1 MPKKDYIV
9 YTDAPIKMTTGLGG
23 DTIVFRDEQKEA
35 IKLARTHFEKKADY
49 QKFLWN
55 AKMRFG
61 KTLCALKLAREMSES
76 QRKNRRV
83 KRVLIV
89 THRPVVND
97 SWKEDFNKI
106 FGDIP
111 TKFKYGT
118 KFDDDATGN
127 FFDLESHADRA
138 EDNGYVFFASMQYL
152 RRSNLV
158 NDKDKEEADPDNEHL
173 RNSIL
178 ENDWDLVVIDEAH
191 EGTRTSLGSRV
202 IEVLKKEKTKM
213 LHLSGTPFNL
223 YDDFNKDEEIYTWDY
238 VMEQTAKR
246 EWDEKHPGEY
256 NPYAVLPEMRIFTYD
271 LSENFSTLLQQEG
284 VFSFREFFRIWTG
297 NPKADHAN
305 MPEGAKGRFVHK
317 EEVNK
322 FLNLLCTED
331 ENTNY
336 PFSKSTWQESFK
348 HTLWIVPGVKEAKAL
363 KTLLDDHEVFSNF
376 EVINVAGESDDDE
389 KSDNAL
395 DKVLKA
401 IGKKP
406 ADTATITISC
416 GRLTTGVTVH
426 PWTAVLYLKGSENTS
441 AATYMQ
447 TIFRVQSTDTE
458 TYPDKMKSR
467 CYVFDFLPL
476 RTLKMVAETSKFS
489 EISRTKAD
497 KKSENKADD
506 EDIDKSQEAKDKEV
520 MKAFVDLCPVISL
533 SNSTM
538 TALDVNEIYK
548 QLEDV
553 YIERLVRKGF
563 DDPCLYNQ
571 TELNRIN
578 PDIIN
583 YIGKNGGKA
592 PDQNRENAKNTIDL
606 THMTDEQ
613 RRQWEEMIRKKKKE
627 AEEKTKKKA
636 QKDAEFKQK
645 WDSWTEEQREEWLK
659 EEAERIAR
667 REKAKEERNEFK
679 KRITNI
685 RGIAL
690 RIPLLMY
697 GGADVGDHRIN
708 LTVDN
713 FTQNISDESWV
724 EFMPK
729 GITKADFNNIKKCF
743 NATRFEEAG
752 KKYCKIVEEADSM
765 HIEER
770 IRIITDIFNSFR
782 NPDKET
788 VLTPWR
794 VVNMHMGDTLGGWCW
809 YDESFDDNLGRL
821 ETPRYVDKGEVSN
834 NIFNNIDKHG
844 EILSR
849 ILEINS
855 KTGLYPLY
863 ITYSLYPQRLKE
875 YIKAKCIEPDAV
887 SVKDEQVVWDDI
899 VKNNIYVICNTPM
912 AARITERTLLGFRD
926 ISKCHI
932 KEEKLI
938 ERASRDQE
946 ALVRDLKSVAFWK
959 NNKSK
964 EEMKFDAI
972 VGNPP
977 YQVMDGGGTGSSALP
992 IYQKFVYVSRDI
1004 MPKYISLIMP
1014 SRWMTGGKG
1023 LDAFREAML
1032 HDTQIRVMHD
1042 YLDCQEVFP
1051 DVAIEGGICYYRWD
1065 KGENGLCDFVSHS
1078 KGMVNI
1084 TTRALCENGS
1094 DVVIRNVDA
1103 LSILKKTEKDYKSN
1117 PFSNIVSPRNPFRI
1131 SDVEISSHKSDRFCC
1146 EIFGRF
1152 DGSRSIK
1159 YTTSF
1164 TLHENGQKL
1173 LKNWKVFISKA
1184 DGAAGQLG
1192 NPIPARIIG
1201 KSELGNPNMVCT
1213 ETFLAIG
1220 PFNTKGESVNV
1231 QKYLE
1236 TRFLRFLV
1244 GIRKLKN
1251 MTQDTYSFVPLQD
1264 FTENSDIDWSD
1275 SIEGIDRQLYK
1286 KYGLTKEEIDFI
1298 ESMIKPM
1305 E

>member
-9 YTDAPIKMTTGLGG
+9 YTDAPIKTTTGLFG
-23 DTIVFRDEQKEA
+23 DTIVFRDEQKDA
-35 IKLARTHFEKKADY
+35 INQARTHFENKADY

-76 QRKNRRV
+76 QRNNRRV

-89 THRPVVND
+89 THRPVVKD
-97 SWKEDFNKI
+97 SWKEDFDKI
-106 FGDIP
+106 FRDIP

-118 KFDDDATGN
+118 KFDGDATGN
-127 FFDLESHADRA
+127 FFDLELHADSA
-138 EDNGYVFFASMQYL
+138 EQNGYVFFASMQYL

-158 NDKDKEEADPDNEHL
+158 NDKDKEVSDPDNEYL

-256 NPYAVLPEMRIFTYD
+256 NPYAVLPHMNIFTYD
-271 LSENFSTLLQQEG
+271 LGKLIRGNDFAENGTFKFS
-284 VFSFREFFRIWTG
+284 EFFRTWEG
-297 NPKADHAN
+297 RKEKDGDD
-305 MPEGAKGRFVHK
+305 MPEGAKGRFVHEK
-317 EEVNK
+317 EVIE
-322 FLNLLCTED
+322 FLDLMCTED
-331 ENTNY
+331 ENSNY
-336 PFSKSTWQESFK
+336 PFSREVYQENFN

-363 KTLLDDHEVFSNF
+363 KTLLEEHEVFSNF
-376 EVINVAGESDDDE
+376 EIINVAGESDDDE

-426 PWTAVLYLKGSENTS
+426 PWTAVFYLKGSENTS

-458 TYPDKMKSR
+458 TYPGKMKAE
-467 CYVFDFLPL
+467 CFVFDFAPD
-476 RTLKMVAETSKFS
+476 RTLRVIAETAKFS
-489 EISRTKAD
+489 AL
-497 KKSENKADD
+497 
-506 EDIDKSQEAKDKEV
+506 SQRERRSVDTSDKEDDIAT
-520 MKAFVDLCPVISL
+520 MEKFLNFFSVISL
-533 SNSTM
+533 EGGKM
-538 TALDVNEIYK
+538 VEYEPEKLFEQLDR
-548 QLEDV
+548 V
-553 YIERLVRKGF
+553 YIDRVVRNGF
-563 DDPCLYNQ
+563 NDNLIYNTDYIAQLDPSF
-571 TELNRIN
+571 LNSIG
-578 PDIIN
+578 DIISKTTN
-583 YIGKNGGKA
+583 MEKPKKA
-592 PDQNRENAKNTIDL
+592 SPVQLANNKLFKEQKDKAKKAKAK
-606 THMTDEQ
+606 Q
-613 RRQWEEMIRKKKKE
+613 RRGEELTPEERAAME
-627 AEEKTKKKA
+627 AEKAAKKA
-636 QKDAEFKQK
+636 E
-645 WDSWTEEQREEWLK
+645 REEK
-659 EEAERIAR
+659 E
-667 REKAKEERNEFK
+667 
-679 KRITNI
+679 KRITI
-685 RGIAL
+685 LRGIAL
-690 RIPLLMY
+690 RIPLLIY
-697 GGADVGDHRIN
+697 GAKVDDEDIGI
-708 LTVDN
+708 TVDN
-713 FTQNISDESWV
+713 LTERIDDSSWV
-724 EFMPK
+724 EFMPR
-729 GITKADFNNIKKCF
+729 GITKEIFNELKPCF
-743 NATRFEEAG
+743 NSKMFALAG
-752 KKYCKIVEEADSM
+752 KRYRFLAREADSM
-765 HIEER
+765 HIDER
-770 IRIITDIFNSFR
+770 VHRIAEIFSYFH

-794 VVNMHMGDTLGGWCW
+794 VVNMHMSDTLGGWCFFN
-809 YDESFDDNLGRL
+809 ERFDGPNQKIVEGSEDHLFDFVDTV
-821 ETPRYVDKGEVSN
+821 EPRFVDHGKVTADV
-834 NIFNNIDKHG
+834 FNSK
-844 EILSR
+844 SR

-863 ITYSLYPQRLKE
+863 VTYSIFRQRMKDFVDAGL
-875 YIKAKCIEPDAV
+875 IEDV
-887 SVKDEQVVWDDI
+887 NHYSVEEEQVVWDDI

-926 ISKCHI
+926 ISQCHI

-938 ERASRDQE
+938 ERASGDQE
-946 ALVRDLKSVAFWK
+946 ALVRDLKSVAFWE

-964 EEMKFDAI
+964 EQMKFDAI

-1051 DVAIEGGICYYRWD
+1051 NVAIEGGICYYRWD

-1084 TTRALCENGS
+1084 ATRALCENGS

-1152 DGSRSIK
+1152 DGSRSVK
-1159 YTTSF
+1159 YTTSL

>member
-9 YTDAPIKMTTGLGG
+9 YTAAPIKTTTGLFG
-23 DTIVFRDEQKEA
+23 DTIVFRDEQKDA
-35 IKLARTHFEKKADY
+35 IKQARTHFEKKADY

-61 KTLCALKLAREMSES
+61 KTLCALQLAREMSES
-76 QRKNRRV
+76 QRNNRRV

-111 TKFKYGT
+111 TVFKYGT

-127 FFDLESHADRA
+127 FFDLERHAASA
-138 EDNGYVFFASMQYL
+138 EQNGYVFFASMQYL

-191 EGTRTSLGSRV
+191 EGTRTSLGARV

-223 YDDFNKDEEIYTWDY
+223 YDDFIKDEEIYTWDY

-256 NPYAVLPEMRIFTYD
+256 NPYAVLPHMNIFTYD
-271 LSENFSTLLQQEG
+271 LGKLIRGSDFAENGTFKFS
-284 VFSFREFFRIWTG
+284 EFFRTWEG
-297 NPKADHAN
+297 RKEKDGAD
-305 MPEGAKGRFVHK
+305 MPEGAKGRFVHEK
-317 EEVNK
+317 EVIE
-322 FLNLLCTED
+322 FLDLMCTED
-331 ENTNY
+331 ENSNY
-336 PFSKSTWQESFK
+336 PFSREVYQENFN

-363 KTLLDDHEVFSNF
+363 KVLLKEHEVFSNF

-426 PWTAVLYLKGSENTS
+426 PWTAVFYLKGSENTS

-458 TYPDKMKSR
+458 TYPGKMKAE
-467 CYVFDFLPL
+467 CFVFDFAPD
-476 RTLKMVAETSKFS
+476 RTLRVIAETAKFS
-489 EISRTKAD
+489 AL
-497 KKSENKADD
+497 
-506 EDIDKSQEAKDKEV
+506 SQRERRSVDTCDKEDDIAT
-520 MKAFVDLCPVISL
+520 MEKFLNFFSVISL
-533 SNSTM
+533 EGGKM
-538 TALDVNEIYK
+538 VEYEPEKLFEQLDR
-548 QLEDV
+548 V
-553 YIERLVRKGF
+553 YIDRVVRNGF
-563 DDPCLYNQ
+563 NDNLIYNTDYIAQLDPSF
-571 TELNRIN
+571 LNSIG
-578 PDIIN
+578 DIISKTTN
-583 YIGKNGGKA
+583 MEKPKKA
-592 PDQNRENAKNTIDL
+592 SPVQLANNKLSKEQKDKAKKAKAK
-606 THMTDEQ
+606 Q
-613 RRQWEEMIRKKKKE
+613 RRGEELTPEERAAME
-627 AEEKTKKKA
+627 AEKAAKKA
-636 QKDAEFKQK
+636 E
-645 WDSWTEEQREEWLK
+645 REEK
-659 EEAERIAR
+659 E
-667 REKAKEERNEFK
+667 
-679 KRITNI
+679 KRITI
-685 RGIAL
+685 LRGIAL
-690 RIPLLMY
+690 RIPLLIY
-697 GGADVGDHRIN
+697 GAKVDDEDIGI
-708 LTVDN
+708 TVDN
-713 FTQNISDESWV
+713 LTERIDDSSWV
-724 EFMPK
+724 EFMPR
-729 GITKADFNNIKKCF
+729 GITKEIFNELKPCF
-743 NATRFEEAG
+743 NSKMFALAG
-752 KKYCKIVEEADSM
+752 KRYRFLAREADSM
-765 HIEER
+765 HIDER
-770 IRIITDIFNSFR
+770 VRRIAEIFSYFH

-794 VVNMHMGDTLGGWCW
+794 VVNMHMSDTLGGWCFFN
-809 YDESFDDNLGRL
+809 ERFDGPNQKIVEGTEDRL
-821 ETPRYVDKGEVSN
+821 FDFVDTVEPRFVD
-834 NIFNNIDKHG
+834 HG
-844 EILSR
+844 KVTADTFSSESR

-863 ITYSLYPQRLKE
+863 VTYSIFRQRMKDFVDAGL
-875 YIKAKCIEPDAV
+875 IEDV
-887 SVKDEQVVWDDI
+887 NHYSVEEEQVVWDDI

-926 ISKCHI
+926 ISQCHI

-938 ERASRDQE
+938 ERASGDQE
-946 ALVRDLKSVAFWK
+946 ALVRDLKSVAFWE

-964 EEMKFDAI
+964 EQMKFDAI

-1051 DVAIEGGICYYRWD
+1051 NVAIEGGICYYRWD

-1084 TTRALCENGS
+1084 ATRALCENGS

-1152 DGSRSIK
+1152 DGSRSVK
-1159 YTTSF
+1159 YTTSL

>member
-9 YTDAPIKMTTGLGG
+9 YTDAPIKTTTGLFG
-23 DTIVFRDEQKEA
+23 DTIVFRDEQKDA
-35 IKLARTHFEKKADY
+35 INQARTHFENKADY

-76 QRKNRRV
+76 QRNNRRV

-89 THRPVVND
+89 THRPVVKD
-97 SWKEDFNKI
+97 SWKEDFDKI
-106 FGDIP
+106 FRDIP

-118 KFDDDATGN
+118 KFDGDATGN
-127 FFDLESHADRA
+127 FFDLELHADSA
-138 EDNGYVFFASMQYL
+138 EQNGYVFFASMQYL

-158 NDKDKEEADPDNEHL
+158 NDKDKEVSDPDNEYL

-256 NPYAVLPEMRIFTYD
+256 NPYAVLPHMNIFTYD
-271 LSENFSTLLQQEG
+271 LGKLIRGNDFAENGTFKFS
-284 VFSFREFFRIWTG
+284 EFFRTWEG
-297 NPKADHAN
+297 RKEKDGDD
-305 MPEGAKGRFVHK
+305 MPEGAKGRFVHEK
-317 EEVNK
+317 EVIE
-322 FLNLLCTED
+322 FLDLMCTED
-331 ENTNY
+331 ENSNY
-336 PFSKSTWQESFK
+336 PFSREVYQENFN

-363 KTLLDDHEVFSNF
+363 KTLLEEHEVFSNF
-376 EVINVAGESDDDE
+376 EIINVAGESDDDE

-426 PWTAVLYLKGSENTS
+426 PWTAVFYLKGSENTS

-458 TYPDKMKSR
+458 TYPGKMKAE
-467 CYVFDFLPL
+467 CFVFDFAPD
-476 RTLKMVAETSKFS
+476 RTLRVIAETAKFS
-489 EISRTKAD
+489 AL
-497 KKSENKADD
+497 
-506 EDIDKSQEAKDKEV
+506 SQRERRSVDTSDKEDDIAT
-520 MKAFVDLCPVISL
+520 MEKFLNFFSVISL
-533 SNSTM
+533 EGGKM
-538 TALDVNEIYK
+538 VEYEPEKLFEQLDR
-548 QLEDV
+548 V
-553 YIERLVRKGF
+553 YIDRVVRNGF
-563 DDPCLYNQ
+563 NDNLIYNTDYIAQLDPSF
-571 TELNRIN
+571 LNSIG
-578 PDIIN
+578 DIISKTTN
-583 YIGKNGGKA
+583 MEKPKKA
-592 PDQNRENAKNTIDL
+592 SPVQLANNKLFKEQKDKAKKAKAK
-606 THMTDEQ
+606 Q
-613 RRQWEEMIRKKKKE
+613 RRGEVLTPEERAAME
-627 AEEKTKKKA
+627 AEKAAKKA
-636 QKDAEFKQK
+636 E
-645 WDSWTEEQREEWLK
+645 REEK
-659 EEAERIAR
+659 E
-667 REKAKEERNEFK
+667 
-679 KRITNI
+679 KRITI
-685 RGIAL
+685 LRGIAL
-690 RIPLLMY
+690 RIPLLIY
-697 GGADVGDHRIN
+697 GAKVDDEDIGI
-708 LTVDN
+708 TVDN
-713 FTQNISDESWV
+713 LTERIDDSSWV
-724 EFMPK
+724 EFMPR
-729 GITKADFNNIKKCF
+729 GITKEIFNELKPCF
-743 NATRFEEAG
+743 NSKMFALAG
-752 KKYCKIVEEADSM
+752 KRYRFLAREADSM
-765 HIEER
+765 HIDER
-770 IRIITDIFNSFR
+770 VHRIAEIFSYFH

-794 VVNMHMGDTLGGWCW
+794 VVNMHMSDTLGGWCFFN
-809 YDESFDDNLGRL
+809 ERFDGPNQKIVEGSEDHLFDFVDTV
-821 ETPRYVDKGEVSN
+821 EPRFVDHGKVTADV
-834 NIFNNIDKHG
+834 FNSK
-844 EILSR
+844 SR

-863 ITYSLYPQRLKE
+863 VTYSIFRQRMKDFVDAGL
-875 YIKAKCIEPDAV
+875 IEDV
-887 SVKDEQVVWDDI
+887 NHYSVEEEQVVWDDI

-926 ISKCHI
+926 ISQCHI

-938 ERASRDQE
+938 ERASGDQE
-946 ALVRDLKSVAFWK
+946 ALVRDLKSVAFWE

-964 EEMKFDAI
+964 EQMKFDAI

-1051 DVAIEGGICYYRWD
+1051 NVAIEGGICYYRWD

-1084 TTRALCENGS
+1084 ATRALCENGS

-1152 DGSRSIK
+1152 DGSRSVK
-1159 YTTSF
+1159 YTTSL

>member
-9 YTDAPIKMTTGLGG
+9 YTAAPIKTTTGLFG
-23 DTIVFRDEQKEA
+23 DTIVFRDEQKDA
-35 IKLARTHFEKKADY
+35 IKQARTHFEKKADY

-61 KTLCALKLAREMSES
+61 KTLCALQLAREMSES
-76 QRKNRRV
+76 QRNNRRV

-111 TKFKYGT
+111 TVFKYGT

-127 FFDLESHADRA
+127 FFDLERHAASA
-138 EDNGYVFFASMQYL
+138 EQNGYVFFASMQYL

-191 EGTRTSLGSRV
+191 EGTRTSLGARV

-223 YDDFNKDEEIYTWDY
+223 YDDFIKDEEIYTWDY

-256 NPYAVLPEMRIFTYD
+256 NPYAVLPHMNIFTYD
-271 LSENFSTLLQQEG
+271 LGKLIRGSDFAENGTFKFS
-284 VFSFREFFRIWTG
+284 EFFRTWEG
-297 NPKADHAN
+297 RKEKDGAD
-305 MPEGAKGRFVHK
+305 MPEGAKGRFVHEK
-317 EEVNK
+317 EVIE
-322 FLNLLCTED
+322 FLNLMCTED
-331 ENTNY
+331 ENSNY
-336 PFSKSTWQESFK
+336 PFSREVYQENFN

-363 KTLLDDHEVFSNF
+363 KVLLKEHEVFSNF

-426 PWTAVLYLKGSENTS
+426 PWTAVFYLKGSENTS

-458 TYPDKMKSR
+458 TYPGKMKAE
-467 CYVFDFLPL
+467 CFVFDFAPD
-476 RTLKMVAETSKFS
+476 RTLRVIAETAKFS
-489 EISRTKAD
+489 AL
-497 KKSENKADD
+497 
-506 EDIDKSQEAKDKEV
+506 SQRERRSVDTCDKEDDIAT
-520 MKAFVDLCPVISL
+520 MEKFLNFFSVISL
-533 SNSTM
+533 EGGKM
-538 TALDVNEIYK
+538 VEYEPEKLFEQLDR
-548 QLEDV
+548 V
-553 YIERLVRKGF
+553 YIDRVVRNGF
-563 DDPCLYNQ
+563 NDNLIYNTDYIAQLDPSF
-571 TELNRIN
+571 LNSIG
-578 PDIIN
+578 DIISKTTN
-583 YIGKNGGKA
+583 MEKPKKA
-592 PDQNRENAKNTIDL
+592 SPVQLANNKLSKEQKDKAKKAKAK
-606 THMTDEQ
+606 Q
-613 RRQWEEMIRKKKKE
+613 RRGEELTPEERAAME
-627 AEEKTKKKA
+627 AEKAAKKA
-636 QKDAEFKQK
+636 E
-645 WDSWTEEQREEWLK
+645 REEK
-659 EEAERIAR
+659 E
-667 REKAKEERNEFK
+667 
-679 KRITNI
+679 KRITI
-685 RGIAL
+685 LRGIAL
-690 RIPLLMY
+690 RIPLLIY
-697 GGADVGDHRIN
+697 GAKVDDEDIGI
-708 LTVDN
+708 TVDN
-713 FTQNISDESWV
+713 LTERIDDSSWV
-724 EFMPK
+724 EFMPR
-729 GITKADFNNIKKCF
+729 GITKEIFNELKPCF
-743 NATRFEEAG
+743 NSKMFALAG
-752 KKYCKIVEEADSM
+752 KRYRFLAREADSM
-765 HIEER
+765 HIDER
-770 IRIITDIFNSFR
+770 VRRIAEIFSYFH

-794 VVNMHMGDTLGGWCW
+794 VVNMHMSDTLGGWCFFN
-809 YDESFDDNLGRL
+809 ERFDGPNQKIVEGTEDRL
-821 ETPRYVDKGEVSN
+821 FDFVDTVEPRFVD
-834 NIFNNIDKHG
+834 HG
-844 EILSR
+844 KVTADTFSSESR

-863 ITYSLYPQRLKE
+863 VTYSIFRQRMKDFVDAGL
-875 YIKAKCIEPDAV
+875 IEDV
-887 SVKDEQVVWDDI
+887 NHYSVEEEQVVWDDI

-926 ISKCHI
+926 ISQCHI

-938 ERASRDQE
+938 ERASGDQE
-946 ALVRDLKSVAFWK
+946 ALVRDLKSVAFWE

-964 EEMKFDAI
+964 EQMKFDAI

-1051 DVAIEGGICYYRWD
+1051 NVAIEGGICYYRWD

-1084 TTRALCENGS
+1084 ATRALCENGS

-1152 DGSRSIK
+1152 DGSRSVK
-1159 YTTSF
+1159 YTTSL

>member
-9 YTDAPIKMTTGLGG
+9 YTAAPIKTTTGLFG

-35 IKLARTHFEKKADY
+35 IKLARTHFEKKADF

-61 KTLCALKLAREMSES
+61 KTLCALQLAREMSES
-76 QRKNRRV
+76 QRNNRRV

-111 TKFKYGT
+111 TVFKYGT

-127 FFDLESHADRA
+127 FFDLERHAASA
-138 EDNGYVFFASMQYL
+138 EQNGYVFFASMQYL

-191 EGTRTSLGSRV
+191 EGTRTSLGARV

-223 YDDFNKDEEIYTWDY
+223 YDDFIKDEEIYTWDY

-246 EWDEKHPGEY
+246 EWGEKHPGEY
-256 NPYAVLPEMRIFTYD
+256 NPYAVLPHMNIFTYD
-271 LSENFSTLLQQEG
+271 LGKLIRGSDFAENGTFKFS
-284 VFSFREFFRIWTG
+284 EFFRTWEG
-297 NPKADHAN
+297 RKEKDGAD
-305 MPEGAKGRFVHK
+305 MPEGAKGRFVHEK
-317 EEVNK
+317 EVIE
-322 FLNLLCTED
+322 FLDLMCTED
-331 ENTNY
+331 ENSNY
-336 PFSKSTWQESFK
+336 PFSREVYQENFN

-363 KTLLDDHEVFSNF
+363 KVLLKEHEVFSNF

-426 PWTAVLYLKGSENTS
+426 PWTAVFYLKGSENTS

-458 TYPDKMKSR
+458 TYPGKMKAE
-467 CYVFDFLPL
+467 CFVFDFAPD
-476 RTLKMVAETSKFS
+476 RTLRVIAETAKFS
-489 EISRTKAD
+489 AL
-497 KKSENKADD
+497 
-506 EDIDKSQEAKDKEV
+506 SQRERRSVDTSDKEDDIAT
-520 MKAFVDLCPVISL
+520 MEKFLNFFSVISL
-533 SNSTM
+533 EGGKM
-538 TALDVNEIYK
+538 VEYEPEKLFEQLDR
-548 QLEDV
+548 V
-553 YIERLVRKGF
+553 YIDRVVRNGF
-563 DDPCLYNQ
+563 NDNLIYNTDYIAQLDPSF
-571 TELNRIN
+571 LNSIG
-578 PDIIN
+578 DIISKTTN
-583 YIGKNGGKA
+583 MEKPKKA
-592 PDQNRENAKNTIDL
+592 SPVQLANNKLSKEQKDKAKKAKAK
-606 THMTDEQ
+606 Q
-613 RRQWEEMIRKKKKE
+613 RRGEELTPEERAAME
-627 AEEKTKKKA
+627 AEKAAKKA
-636 QKDAEFKQK
+636 E
-645 WDSWTEEQREEWLK
+645 REEK
-659 EEAERIAR
+659 E
-667 REKAKEERNEFK
+667 
-679 KRITNI
+679 KRITI
-685 RGIAL
+685 LRGIAL
-690 RIPLLMY
+690 RIPLLIY
-697 GGADVGDHRIN
+697 GAKVDDEDIGI
-708 LTVDN
+708 TVDN
-713 FTQNISDESWV
+713 LTERIDDSSWV
-724 EFMPK
+724 EFMPR
-729 GITKADFNNIKKCF
+729 GITKEIFNELKPCF
-743 NATRFEEAG
+743 NSKMFALAG
-752 KKYCKIVEEADSM
+752 KRYRFLAREADSM
-765 HIEER
+765 HIDER
-770 IRIITDIFNSFR
+770 VRRIAEIFSYFH

-794 VVNMHMGDTLGGWCW
+794 VVNMHMSDTLGGWCFFN
-809 YDESFDDNLGRL
+809 ERFDGPNQKIVEGSEDRL
-821 ETPRYVDKGEVSN
+821 FDFVDTVEPRFVDRGKVTADAFSSN
-834 NIFNNIDKHG
+834 
-844 EILSR
+844 SR

-863 ITYSLYPQRLKE
+863 VTYSIFRQRMKDFVDAGL
-875 YIKAKCIEPDAV
+875 IEDV
-887 SVKDEQVVWDDI
+887 NHYSVEEEQVVWDDI

-926 ISKCHI
+926 ISQCHI
-932 KEEKLI
+932 KEEKLV
-938 ERASRDQE
+938 ERASGDQE
-946 ALVRDLKSVAFWK
+946 ALVRDLKSVAFWE

-964 EEMKFDAI
+964 EQMKFDAI

-1051 DVAIEGGICYYRWD
+1051 NVAIEGGICYYRWD

-1084 TTRALCENGS
+1084 ATRALCENGS

>member
-9 YTDAPIKMTTGLGG
+9 YTAAPIKTTTGLFG
-23 DTIVFRDEQKEA
+23 DTIVFRDEQKDA
-35 IKLARTHFEKKADY
+35 IKQARTHFEKKADY

-61 KTLCALKLAREMSES
+61 KTLCALQLAREMSES
-76 QRKNRRV
+76 QRNNRRV

-111 TKFKYGT
+111 TVFKYGT

-127 FFDLESHADRA
+127 FFDLERHAASA
-138 EDNGYVFFASMQYL
+138 EQNGYVFFASMQYL

-191 EGTRTSLGSRV
+191 EGTRTSLGARV

-223 YDDFNKDEEIYTWDY
+223 YDDFIKDEEIYTWDY

-256 NPYAVLPEMRIFTYD
+256 NPYAVLPHMNIFTYD
-271 LSENFSTLLQQEG
+271 LGKLIRGSDFAENGTFKFS
-284 VFSFREFFRIWTG
+284 EFFRTWEG
-297 NPKADHAN
+297 RKEKDGAD
-305 MPEGAKGRFVHK
+305 MPEGAKGRFVHEK
-317 EEVNK
+317 EVIE
-322 FLNLLCTED
+322 FLDLMCTED
-331 ENTNY
+331 ENSNY
-336 PFSKSTWQESFK
+336 PFSREVYQENFN

-363 KTLLDDHEVFSNF
+363 KVLLKEHEVFSNF

-426 PWTAVLYLKGSENTS
+426 PWTAVFYLKGSENTS

-458 TYPDKMKSR
+458 TYPGKMKAE
-467 CYVFDFLPL
+467 CFVFDFAPD
-476 RTLKMVAETSKFS
+476 RTLRVIAETAKFS
-489 EISRTKAD
+489 AL
-497 KKSENKADD
+497 
-506 EDIDKSQEAKDKEV
+506 SQRERRSVDTCDKEDDIAT
-520 MKAFVDLCPVISL
+520 MEKFLNFFSVISL
-533 SNSTM
+533 EGGKM
-538 TALDVNEIYK
+538 VEYEPEKLFEQLDR
-548 QLEDV
+548 V
-553 YIERLVRKGF
+553 YIDRVVRNGF
-563 DDPCLYNQ
+563 NDNLIYNTDYIAQLDPSF
-571 TELNRIN
+571 LNSIG
-578 PDIIN
+578 DIISKTTN
-583 YIGKNGGKA
+583 MEKPKKA
-592 PDQNRENAKNTIDL
+592 SPVQLANNKLSKEQKDKAKKAKAK
-606 THMTDEQ
+606 Q
-613 RRQWEEMIRKKKKE
+613 RRGEELTPEERAAME
-627 AEEKTKKKA
+627 AEKAAKKA
-636 QKDAEFKQK
+636 E
-645 WDSWTEEQREEWLK
+645 REEK
-659 EEAERIAR
+659 E
-667 REKAKEERNEFK
+667 
-679 KRITNI
+679 KRITI
-685 RGIAL
+685 LRGIAL
-690 RIPLLMY
+690 RIPLLIY
-697 GGADVGDHRIN
+697 GAKVDDEDIGI
-708 LTVDN
+708 TVDN
-713 FTQNISDESWV
+713 LTERIDDSSWV
-724 EFMPK
+724 EFMPR
-729 GITKADFNNIKKCF
+729 GITKEIFNELKPCF
-743 NATRFEEAG
+743 NSKMFALAG
-752 KKYCKIVEEADSM
+752 KRYRFLAREADSM
-765 HIEER
+765 HIDER
-770 IRIITDIFNSFR
+770 VRRIAEIFSYFH

-794 VVNMHMGDTLGGWCW
+794 VVNMHMSDTLGGWCFFN
-809 YDESFDDNLGRL
+809 ERFDGPNQKIVEGTEDRL
-821 ETPRYVDKGEVSN
+821 FDFVDTVEPRFVD
-834 NIFNNIDKHG
+834 HG
-844 EILSR
+844 KVTADTFSSESR

-863 ITYSLYPQRLKE
+863 VTYSIFRQRMKDFVDAGL
-875 YIKAKCIEPDAV
+875 IEDV
-887 SVKDEQVVWDDI
+887 NHYSVEEEQVVWDDI

-926 ISKCHI
+926 ISQCHI

-938 ERASRDQE
+938 ERASGDQE
-946 ALVRDLKSVAFWK
+946 ALVRDLKSVAFWE

-964 EEMKFDAI
+964 EQMKFDAI

-1051 DVAIEGGICYYRWD
+1051 NVAIEGGICYYRWD

-1084 TTRALCENGS
+1084 ATRALCENGS

-1152 DGSRSIK
+1152 DGSRSVK
-1159 YTTSF
+1159 YTTSL

-1275 SIEGIDRQLYK
+1275 SIEDIDCQLYK

>member
-9 YTDAPIKMTTGLGG
+9 YTAAPIKTTTGLFG
-23 DTIVFRDEQKEA
+23 DTIVFRDEQKDA
-35 IKLARTHFEKKADY
+35 IKQARTHFEKKADY

-76 QRKNRRV
+76 QRNNRRV

-111 TKFKYGT
+111 NVFKYGT

-127 FFDLESHADRA
+127 FFDLERHADSA
-138 EDNGYVFFASMQYL
+138 EQNGYVFFASMQYL

-158 NDKDKEEADPDNEHL
+158 NDKDREEADPDNEHL

-256 NPYAVLPEMRIFTYD
+256 NPYAVLPHMNIFTYD
-271 LSENFSTLLQQEG
+271 LGKLIRGSDFAEDGTFKFS
-284 VFSFREFFRIWTG
+284 EFFRTWEG
-297 NPKADHAN
+297 RKEKDGAD
-305 MPEGAKGRFVHK
+305 MPEGAKGRFVHEK
-317 EEVNK
+317 EVIE
-322 FLNLLCTED
+322 FLDLMCTED
-331 ENTNY
+331 ENSNY
-336 PFSKSTWQESFK
+336 PFSREVYQENFN

-363 KTLLDDHEVFSNF
+363 KWLLEEHEVFSNF
-376 EVINVAGESDDDE
+376 EIINVAGESDDDE

-426 PWTAVLYLKGSENTS
+426 PWTAVFYLKGSENTS

-458 TYPDKMKSR
+458 TYPGKMKAE
-467 CYVFDFLPL
+467 CFVFDFAPD
-476 RTLKMVAETSKFS
+476 RTLRVIAETAKFA
-489 EISRTKAD
+489 TL
-497 KKSENKADD
+497 
-506 EDIDKSQEAKDKEV
+506 SQRERRSVDTSDKEDDIAT
-520 MKAFVDLCPVISL
+520 MEKFLNFFSVISL
-533 SNSTM
+533 EGGQM
-538 TALDVNEIYK
+538 VEYEPEKLFEQLDR
-548 QLEDV
+548 V
-553 YIERLVRKGF
+553 YIDRVVRNGF
-563 DDPCLYNQ
+563 NDNLIYNTDYIAQLDPSF
-571 TELNRIN
+571 LNSIG
-578 PDIIN
+578 DIISKTTN
-583 YIGKNGGKA
+583 MEKPKKA
-592 PDQNRENAKNTIDL
+592 SPVQLANNKLSKEQKDKAKKAKAK
-606 THMTDEQ
+606 Q
-613 RRQWEEMIRKKKKE
+613 RRGEELTPEERAAME
-627 AEEKTKKKA
+627 AEKAAKKA
-636 QKDAEFKQK
+636 E
-645 WDSWTEEQREEWLK
+645 REEK
-659 EEAERIAR
+659 E
-667 REKAKEERNEFK
+667 
-679 KRITNI
+679 KRITI
-685 RGIAL
+685 LRGIAL
-690 RIPLLMY
+690 RIPLLIY
-697 GGADVGDHRIN
+697 GAKVDDEDIGI
-708 LTVDN
+708 TVDN
-713 FTQNISDESWV
+713 LTERIDDSSWV
-724 EFMPK
+724 EFMPR
-729 GITKADFNNIKKCF
+729 GITKEIFNELKPCF
-743 NATRFEEAG
+743 NSKMFALAG
-752 KKYCKIVEEADSM
+752 KRYRFLAREADSM
-765 HIEER
+765 HIDER
-770 IRIITDIFNSFR
+770 VRRIAEIFSYFH

-794 VVNMHMGDTLGGWCW
+794 VVNMHMSDTLGGWCFFN
-809 YDESFDDNLGRL
+809 ERFDGPNQKIVEGSEDRL
-821 ETPRYVDKGEVSN
+821 FDFVDTVEPRFVDRGKVTADAFSSN
-834 NIFNNIDKHG
+834 
-844 EILSR
+844 SR

-863 ITYSLYPQRLKE
+863 VTYSIFRQRMKDFVDAGL
-875 YIKAKCIEPDAV
+875 IEDV
-887 SVKDEQVVWDDI
+887 NHYSVEEEQVVWDDI

-926 ISKCHI
+926 ISQCHI
-932 KEEKLI
+932 KEEKLV
-938 ERASRDQE
+938 ERASGDQE
-946 ALVRDLKSVAFWK
+946 ALVRDLKSVAFWE

-964 EEMKFDAI
+964 EQMKFDAI

-1051 DVAIEGGICYYRWD
+1051 NVAIEGGICYYRWD

-1084 TTRALCENGS
+1084 ATRALCENGS

-1201 KSELGNPNMVCT
+1201 KSELGNPNMLCT